1 MQPLAINRGP
11 DTAENNYT
19 LSYHYQNDL
28 RAYTDDTSCPKN
40 RPFYKRM
47 YLYNCWQLTYEQ

>member
-47 YLYNCWQLTYEQ
+47 YLYNFWQLT